1 MTRQLLCAIVLLL
14 VTFATASHG
23 QRSGTRWLRGSWEG
37 VGYQMDTETTWPMK
51 LVRKKNRY
59 SVEYPSLNCSGRW
72 RLVSASRNLVRF
84 TEEITVGREHCTD
97 RGTVIVQRLSPRQI
111 AYRYYI
117 RGARDVTA
125 SAILNRKE

>member
-1 MTRQLLCAIVLLL
+1 MTRLLVAIVLLL
-14 VTFATASHG
+14 GTFATSSHG
-23 QRSGTRWLRGSWEG
+23 QNSDTRWLRGSWEG
-37 VGYQMDTETTWPMK
+37 VGYQMDTESTWPMK
-51 LVRKKNRY
+51 LVRKENRY

-72 RLVSASRNLVRF
+72 RLLSASRNLVRF
-84 TEEITVGREHCTD
+84 REEITVGREHCTD
-97 RGTVIVQRLSPRQI
+97 QGTVIVQRLSRRQI

>member
-1 MTRQLLCAIVLLL
+1 MTRQLLFAIVLLL
-14 VTFATASHG
+14 VPFATASHG
-23 QRSGTRWLRGSWEG
+23 QRSDTRWLRGSWEG

-51 LVRKKNRY
+51 LVMKGNRY

-72 RLVSASRNLVRF
+72 RLLSASRNLVRF
-84 TEEITVGREHCTD
+84 REEITVGREHCTD
-97 RGTVIVQRLSPRQI
+97 RGTVIIQRLSLRQI

-125 SAILNRKE
+125 SAILNRK

>member
-1 MTRQLLCAIVLLL
+1 MTRQLLFATVLLL
-14 VTFATASHG
+14 VTLATASHG
-23 QRSGTRWLRGSWEG
+23 QSSETRWLRGSWEG

-51 LVRKKNRY
+51 LVRKGNRY
-59 SVEYPSLNCSGRW
+59 SVEYPSLTCSGRW
-72 RLVSASRNLVRF
+72 RLLSASRNLVRF
-84 TEEITVGREHCTD
+84 REEITVGREHCTD
-97 RGTVIVQRLSPRQI
+97 RGTVIIQRLSRRQI